1 MYSAFRKVMPK
12 LCSFS
17 TPAPRTAAASTA
29 PNSSRIR
36 FQMVACAFVEICWP
50 TMWCTTAEKRS
61 VSTSLSMCP
70 ACAMTAAIRSSLALR
85 YAVSASPYWKYI
97 RVLLHVTTFCLNT
110 GCCVDYSK
118 KYVYLQYKKT
128 PAAQHYTVQRASYL
142 SAERNGMWYKYRKIS
157 QKRHVFKIRIRRECS
172 SPHEKPEIKRRA
184 WRCYAFRPAS

>member
-1 MYSAFRKVMPK
+1 MASSSGLCRIPSRSNSPLSIFRAKSVMYSAFRKVMPK

-17 TPAPRTAAASTA
+17 TPALRTAAASTT

-97 RVLLHVTTFCLNT
+97 RSLLHVTTFCLNT
-110 GCCVDYSK
+110 GCYVDYSK
-118 KYVYLQYKKT
+118 KYVYLQYKKRPPHSIIPYSGRVIFPQRGMGCGT
-128 PAAQHYTVQRASYL
+128 SIEKSAQRGT
-142 SAERNGMWYKYRKIS
+142 
-157 QKRHVFKIRIRRECS
+157 CS
-172 SPHEKPEIKRRA
+172 R
-184 WRCYAFRPAS
+184 

>member
-1 MYSAFRKVMPK
+1 MASSSGLCRIPSRSNSPLSIFRAKSVMYSAFRKVMPK

-17 TPAPRTAAASTA
+17 TPAPRMAAASTT

-85 YAVSASPYWKYI
+85 YAVSASPYWKYTPAPP
-97 RVLLHVTTFCLNT
+97 LLHNFYFCTSYSIILWVTHQFFNT
-110 GCCVDYSK
+110 HLLFYPLSFIFIKHIHSTIFASCVS
-118 KYVYLQYKKT
+118 
-128 PAAQHYTVQRASYL
+128 
-142 SAERNGMWYKYRKIS
+142 
-157 QKRHVFKIRIRRECS
+157 
-172 SPHEKPEIKRRA
+172 
-184 WRCYAFRPAS
+184 

>member
-1 MYSAFRKVMPK
+1 MYSAFRKVIPK

-17 TPAPRTAAASTA
+17 TPAPRTAAASTT

-70 ACAMTAAIRSSLALR
+70 ACAMTAAIRSSFALR

-97 RVLLHVTTFCLNT
+97 CPAFFLYNLSFAHQLL
-110 GCCVDYSK
+110 
-118 KYVYLQYKKT
+118 
-128 PAAQHYTVQRASYL
+128 
-142 SAERNGMWYKYRKIS
+142 I
-157 QKRHVFKIRIRRECS
+157 
-172 SPHEKPEIKRRA
+172 
-184 WRCYAFRPAS
+184 